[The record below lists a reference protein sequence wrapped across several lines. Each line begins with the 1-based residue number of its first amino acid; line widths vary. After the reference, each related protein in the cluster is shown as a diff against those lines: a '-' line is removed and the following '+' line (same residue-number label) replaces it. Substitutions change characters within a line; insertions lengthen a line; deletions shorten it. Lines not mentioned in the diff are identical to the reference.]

1 MNERRRIELLGGL
14 FGAPSAGI
22 SVGIGDDA
30 AVFAPGTEPLVWTVD
45 AQVEHTHFERAWLAW
60 EDVGFR
66 SFMAA
71 ASDLAA
77 MGAEPVAALSA
88 LVLPA
93 SIDDAALS
101 AIARGQAAAAAEI
114 GAPVIGGNLARGSE
128 LSVTTTLLGRA
139 ATPLLR
145 SGARPGDGLHLAG
158 HVGLAAAGLAA
169 LLRGDE
175 NMQDARIAPALAA
188 WRRPR
193 ALIAQ
198 GRAAALAAS
207 RGEAHAAVDVSDGLA
222 GDVAHLAEASGVS
235 VVLDAAAI
243 VASGGDVLTQAA
255 AAVGRDALA
264 LCLGGG
270 EDYALVVASSADLP
284 GFHRIGTVVARGAS
298 GDPLLYIED
307 ARGRRPIEPQGFDH
321 FAPLAPRS

>member
-1 MNERRRIELLGGL
+1 MNERRRIELLGRV
-14 FGAPSAGI
+14 FGAPSPGV

-30 AVFAPGTEPLVWTVD
+30 AVFAPGTHPLVWTVD
-45 AQVEHTHFERAWLAW
+45 AQVEHVHFERAWLSW

-88 LVLPA
+88 LVLPP
-93 SIDDAALS
+93 SVDDAALS
-101 AIARGQAAAAAEI
+101 AIAHGQAAAASDV

-128 LSVTTTLLGRA
+128 LSVTTTLVGRA
-139 ATPLLR
+139 AAPLLR

-158 HVGLAAAGLAA
+158 CVGLAAAGLAA
-169 LLRGDE
+169 LLRGDAC
-175 NMQDARIAPALAA
+175 MQDARIAPALAA

-193 ALIAQ
+193 ARIAE
-198 GRAAALAAS
+198 GRGAALAAS

-222 GDVAHLAEASGVS
+222 CDVAHLADASDVA
-235 VVLDAAAI
+235 VVLDAAAV
-243 VASGGDVLTQAA
+243 VASGGDDLARAA
-255 AAVGRDALA
+255 AVVGRDALE
-264 LCLGGG
+264 LCLDGG

-284 GFHRIGTVVARGAS
+284 GFRRIGTVVARGER
-298 GDPLLYIED
+298 GEGRLYVED
-307 ARGRRPIEPQGFDH
+307 ARGLRPIEPRGFDH
-321 FAPLAPRS
+321 FAPRP